1 MKTLRIPATLLAA
14 SLCATV
20 LPAFAEDVPPEAAT
34 EEEGTD
40 SPELTLGADVC
51 SRQISRG
58 LPDNTDPVTT
68 LSAALGWQGFSVEVD
83 GIFNTTDIAEE
94 DGFDAGDNTEID
106 AILGYEYTLGTES
119 LGDVTLGA
127 DYTYEYDQGGDGESD
142 HVSYLHASVGL
153 DDVFLSPTLECEW
166 MLDGIHGQYYA
177 LTLSHEFELADTLAL
192 TLSLTEGLANDKYND
207 DDLGC
212 DCWGFRETTL
222 LAELEWTPADV
233 LTIKPYIAYSDHLNG
248 HFRHNAHYYADEEA
262 KHSVAQLYGGVA
274 VEFCF

>member
-1 MKTLRIPATLLAA
+1 MKKLRISSTLLAA
-14 SLCATV
+14 SLCAAV
-20 LPAFAEDVPPEAAT
+20 LPAFAEVVSPEENSNA
-34 EEEGTD
+34 
-40 SPELTLGADVC
+40 PELTLGADVC

-68 LSAALGWQGFSVEVD
+68 LSAAIGWQGFTAEVD

-127 DYTYEYDQGGDGESD
+127 DYTYEYDQGGYGESD
-142 HVSYLHASVGL
+142 HVSYLHASAGL

-177 LTLSHEFELADTLAL
+177 LTLSHGFELADDLAL

-212 DCWGFRETTL
+212 DSWGFRETTL
-222 LAELEWTPADV
+222 MAELEWTPADA
-233 LTIKPYIAYSDHLNG
+233 LSIKPYIAYSDHLNG
-248 HFRHNAHYYADEEA
+248 HFRHSAHYYADEEA
-262 KHSVAQLYGGVA
+262 KHSVAQLYGGIA
-274 VEFCF
+274 VELSF